1 MSTNSN
7 TGHAINVA
15 NFEILVADITS
26 LGATYNPSK
35 ESLTLAALNP
45 QLEAAKQALAD
56 LHAAEPAYR
65 IAVDNREAAFKP
77 FNKLI
82 SRVHLAVKVSDVSS
96 EFEATVMTLIRLL
109 KGRRAKAITE
119 DSEATHVS
127 ASHMGYDERIEN
139 FDKLIKLLA
148 SVPAYAPNEPDLKVT
163 ALTELYNEFVTL
175 NTAVFTTEI
184 PFNNARIQR
193 NEILYTQNTGL
204 VAVGNDVKLYIR
216 SVFGNGSPQYN
227 AIKNLKFTYQR

>member
-35 ESLTLAALNP
+35 ESLTLAALNS
-45 QLEAAKQALAD
+45 QLEAARQSLNN
-56 LHAAEPAYR
+56 LNAAEPAYR
-65 IAVDNREAAFKP
+65 IAVDNRQVAFKP
-77 FNKLI
+77 FKKLI
-82 SRVHLAVKVSDVSS
+82 SRVHLAVKVSDVST

-109 KGRRAKAITE
+109 TGSRAKAITE
-119 DSEATHVS
+119 NSETTHVS
-127 ASHMGYDERIEN
+127 ASHMSYDERIEN

-163 ALTELYNEFVTL
+163 ALTELHSQFVAL
-175 NTAVFTTEI
+175 NTAVYTTEI

-193 NEILYTQNTGL
+193 NEILYSENTGL
-204 VAVGNDVKLYIR
+204 VAMGNDVKLYIR
-216 SVFGNGSPQYN
+216 SVFGNSSPQYN